1 MNSSTQYKLVD
12 ENTDLNIPSDYDPLL
27 KNKFEEYIQ
36 ITERTNPG
44 IRPYF
49 NNIPDQAT
57 RDIHVSGLVL
67 NWSDNLSRSKL
78 RAVLERGNIENLYLY
93 ADTVIVGTTLCFPQ
107 TNVTIYARRLI
118 MGNGKIDTTPR
129 PFAEGKKYAQGEG
142 SPKDRIPIPKPT
154 AGSATTRRNRG
165 GRITTRLL
173 ERTRF
178 RRMRDRSILRAAA
191 QMVPLRRYKSFRPNV
206 PISQHRSLSDPE
218 WVRQSAWRKRKFQR
232 KVQLSGRPGNLGKSR
247 E

>member
-57 RDIHVSGLVL
+57 RNIHVSGLVL

-118 MGNGKIDTTPR
+118 MGMCWLP
-129 PFAEGKKYAQGEG
+129 
-142 SPKDRIPIPKPT
+142 SPSVAPSPHHQPSLMTGNAPPLESITGLVR
-154 AGSATTRRNRG
+154 S
-165 GRITTRLL
+165 ITTR
-173 ERTRF
+173 TPA
-178 RRMRDRSILRAAA
+178 SAAG
-191 QMVPLRRYKSFRPNV
+191 
-206 PISQHRSLSDPE
+206 
-218 WVRQSAWRKRKFQR
+218 WVAASHFVVICAR
-232 KVQLSGRPGNLGKSR
+232 
-247 E
+247 